1 MTVGRDRRIG
11 VVYLARAAD
20 GLASFERFAASY
32 RAHPAGTDHDLV
44 VLYKGFETSA
54 AAEMARAVFDDLPRH
69 GLTLEDVGFDIGSYL
84 EAAERLDHDAL
95 CFLNTHSEI
104 AAPGWLA
111 TLAGSA
117 LPERIGLVGA
127 MGSYESIFST
137 VQLLE
142 RVIEAARRPWA
153 RRSAALASYY
163 DFLLPRFR
171 PDWYAPSHSSL
182 MGQLRALARQARD
195 ALPGAARRDGAH
207 LRGTALIWPG
217 APEIDTA
224 AFPPFPNP
232 HIRSNAFL
240 IDRRRL
246 LALDVA
252 VIRTKADANLFE
264 SGGDSLTN
272 QVLRAG
278 LTVLVAGR
286 DGTTYEVPDW
296 SRSGTF
302 RLGDQ
307 TNLLVGDN
315 HTRSFAAMSAGAKAA
330 HARMTWG
337 DYLGPKSRDAPEF
350 GVSFPIASTN
360 VATTSDQRAKGFDTD
375 MQGQSAPADLISR
388 TIRQ

>member
-1 MTVGRDRRIG
+1 MTVGRDRRVA

-32 RAHPAGTDHDLV
+32 RAFPAGTSHDLV
-44 VLYKGFETSA
+44 VLYKGFATSLE
-54 AAEMARAVFDDLPRH
+54 AEAARAVFADLPHR
-69 GLTLEDVGFDIGSYL
+69 GLALDDGGFDIGSYL

-111 TLAGSA
+111 ALAGS
-117 LPERIGLVGA
+117 LSETVGLVGA

-142 RVIEAARRPWA
+142 RVIETARQRWT
-153 RRSAALASYY
+153 RRSAAMAGYY
-163 DFLLPRFR
+163 DFVLPRFR
-171 PDWYAPSHSSL
+171 PDWYARSPPSL
-182 MGQLRALARQARD
+182 AGCLRALSRQARHV
-195 ALPGAARRDGAH
+195 LVRAARRNEAGP
-207 LRGTALIWPG
+207 RGTALIWPG
-217 APEIDTA
+217 APELDTT

-240 IDRRRL
+240 IERRRL

-252 VIRTKADANLFE
+252 EIRTKADANLFE
-264 SGGDSLTN
+264 SGRNSLTS

-278 LTVLVAGR
+278 LAVLVAGR
-286 DGTTYEVPDW
+286 DGTTYEMPDW

-302 RLGDQ
+302 RLGGQ

-337 DYLGPKSRDAPEF
+337 DYLGAKPHDLPEF
-350 GVSFPIASTN
+350 GVRFPIASTS
-360 VATTSDQRAKGFDTD
+360 VTPTG
-375 MQGQSAPADLISR
+375 GQQASAQTYR
-388 TIRQ
+388 GR